1 MKPLQTPN
9 AVVMVRPHHFVSNP
23 QTMQDNAYQVVA
35 DSQYVSQRAY
45 QEVSSVAQ
53 ALSDAG
59 VTVHLFEDESQLTP
73 DSVFPNNWFSTHGD
87 GQLLI
92 YPMYA
97 PNRRMERRADVIDV
111 FKTQYQVESITD
123 LSRLADS
130 ELFLEGTGSMVMDHI
145 HKVAYAVESKR
156 TCAKLVAQVCKQ
168 IGYEPVVFNAF
179 DDQGV
184 AVYHTN
190 VLMCVASE
198 FVMICLDMV
207 AKNQRTDLEK
217 RFAQQNKPVIALTQ
231 AQIAQFCGNALELQG
246 RDGRL
251 LALSQTAFDALTDAQ
266 KEVIERSAKLM
277 PMAIPTLEAAG
288 GSIRCMLGGVHLQK
302 R

>member
-23 QTMQDNAYQVVA
+23 QTMQDNAYQVAA
-35 DSQYVSQRAY
+35 DSQHASQLAY
-45 QEVSSVAQ
+45 QEVSRVAQ
-53 ALSDAG
+53 TLSEAG
-59 VTVHLFEDESQLTP
+59 VTVHLFEDQSQLTP

-97 PNRRMERRADVIDV
+97 PNRRMERRSDVIDL
-111 FKTQYQVESITD
+111 FKNQYQVESITD

-145 HKVAYAVESKR
+145 HKVVYAVESKR

-168 IGYEPVVFNAF
+168 LGYEPVVFNAY

-207 AKNQRTDLEK
+207 PNEQRAALEQ

-246 RDGRL
+246 HDGRL
-251 LALSQTAFDALTDAQ
+251 LALSQTAYDALSEAQ
-266 KEVIERSAKLM
+266 KDVIERSAKLM

>member
-1 MKPLQTPN
+1 MKPKQTPN

-23 QTMQDNAYQVVA
+23 QTMQDNAYQVIA
-35 DSQYVSQRAY
+35 DSQHVSQHAY
-45 QEVSSVAQ
+45 QEVTNVAQ
-53 ALSDAG
+53 TLSDAG
-59 VTVHLFEDESQLTP
+59 VTVHLFEDKTKLTP
-73 DSVFPNNWFSTHGD
+73 DSVFPNNWFSTHAD
-87 GQLLI
+87 GQLVI

-97 PNRRMERRADVIDV
+97 PNRRMERRLDVIEL
-111 FKTQYQVESITD
+111 FHKRYQVESVTD
-123 LSRLADS
+123 LSRLAES
-130 ELFLEGTGSMVMDHI
+130 ELFLEGTGSMVMDHL
-145 HKVAYAVESKR
+145 HKVVYAVESKR

-168 IGYEPVVFNAF
+168 IGYEPVVFNAY
-179 DDQGV
+179 DAQGV

-207 AKNQRTDLEK
+207 PKEQRAALEQ
-217 RFAQQNKPVIALTQ
+217 RFAQQNKVVIALTPE
-231 AQIAQFCGNALELQG
+231 QIAQFCGNALELQG

-251 LALSQTAFDALTDAQ
+251 LALSQTAYAALTHEQ
-266 KEVIERSAKLM
+266 KAMIERSAKLL
-277 PMAIPTLEAAG
+277 PMAIPTLESAG